1 MNLSYH
7 HMCFGSRSKSP
18 FCFDF
23 DTDIISI
30 LGTSSFLLFQYLWSS
45 GGPSKG
51 CISESLANIRFV
63 EVCDETTG
71 YLRRRTDT
79 YRMDE
84 PLCFKGLE
92 SLTLHEETETGWY
105 NETSIEELTEF
116 ISRRFEESRK
126 KERTTLGKEP
136 P

>member
-1 MNLSYH
+1 
-7 HMCFGSRSKSP
+7 
-18 FCFDF
+18 
-23 DTDIISI
+23 
-30 LGTSSFLLFQYLWSS
+30 
-45 GGPSKG
+45 
-51 CISESLANIRFV
+51 
-63 EVCDETTG
+63 
-71 YLRRRTDT
+71 
-79 YRMDE
+79 MDE

-126 KERTTLGKEP
+126 KERVTLGEEP

>member
-1 MNLSYH
+1 
-7 HMCFGSRSKSP
+7 
-18 FCFDF
+18 
-23 DTDIISI
+23 
-30 LGTSSFLLFQYLWSS
+30 
-45 GGPSKG
+45 
-51 CISESLANIRFV
+51 
-63 EVCDETTG
+63 
-71 YLRRRTDT
+71 
-79 YRMDE
+79 MDE

-136 P
+136 PWRYLPFGSYSRLIYFLERFDKRRGFERWMGVSLFYLAYMGRPSSLLKCARMY